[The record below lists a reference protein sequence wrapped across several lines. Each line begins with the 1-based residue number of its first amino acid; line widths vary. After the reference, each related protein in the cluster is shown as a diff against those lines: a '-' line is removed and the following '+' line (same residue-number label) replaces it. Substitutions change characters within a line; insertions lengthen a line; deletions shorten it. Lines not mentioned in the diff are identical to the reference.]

1 MSEPMYESAAS
12 PEDFTPYEQQL
23 AAQISAAGQRPG
35 NRLAEVALGVG
46 AAFLLY
52 RLYTRRRLSEETR
65 EALPTPDALQELSVR
80 VLSAFVSKWQA
91 TLVPALVTGYVIGM
105 QEAGNA
111 VPDRRWLVEVANAK
125 AASMGTSIH
134 ATSTD
139 AMVSG
144 YRTMLNRRVAG
155 RVALDRAIDAFGV
168 LPRTMKSLVNL
179 WLTPPPVNLTDKP
192 AVSIGDR
199 IDSMIAKAVASRA
212 DTIGDTEAYLASNE
226 AKILLWAYEQSEG
239 LIPDEAEK
247 VWVTAHDERVCKV
260 CGPMNGV
267 AVRLNELFELPTGD
281 WVTSPSPHPRCR
293 CTLSLRM
300 NTQAHLRSYVTVA
313 KSAEE
318 LPNAFGIVH
327 KAVGVDPFDRDK
339 SGRFSST
346 ESRRSKVQVRPV
358 ARQQYKEPD
367 VDFTDPRVAQ
377 ILAQAQAMAS
387 SPVRAREQ
395 ARAHEQAKASSPQ
408 KASAPVRASASV
420 KASSQQKASSV
431 ASSSTAASSMATSAV
446 ASTGQARKAS
456 NGAARARAMEKGKA
470 SFVPP
475 DKPMATSAEATDLWV
490 NTPDNRPIYVVM
502 SQWDWGEADTVM
514 TDFDTPFYTGGE
526 RGHGIDTLQ
535 EALTGYW
542 EHFLSSD
549 YTSDEFSGQAEWND
563 SVGEHVM
570 SFTHGN
576 MQIHTTYDAYDVA
589 MVEAVHGLSRN
600 ESEQVIVH
608 AEQEDSDGEL
618 IVSEFSLPAYDV
630 AVGLGLHQEI
640 ESYIPVI
647 GRTNKINADQFD
659 DDQWGGMISNP
670 GKWRVISSD
679 VGSVASWASRES
691 TLPLPYHMY
700 DIDPEDLYP

>member
-1 MSEPMYESAAS
+1 MSEPTFESGPS
-12 PEDFTPYEQQL
+12 GEDFTPYEQQL
-23 AAQISAAGQRPG
+23 AAQISAAGQRPD
-35 NRLAEVALGVG
+35 NRLPEVALGVG

-52 RLYTRRRLSEETR
+52 RLYMKRRLTEETR
-65 EALPTPDALQELSVR
+65 EQLPMPDALQELSTR
-80 VLSAFVSKWQA
+80 ILRAYTNKWVA
-91 TLVPALVTGYVIGM
+91 TTVPALVTGYVIGM
-105 QEAGNA
+105 QDAGQA
-111 VPDRRWLVEVANAK
+111 VPDRRWLIDVANAK
-125 AASMGTSIH
+125 ATSLGTAIH
-134 ATSTD
+134 ATSTE
-139 AMVSG
+139 ALVSG
-144 YRTMLNRRVAG
+144 YTTMLNRRVAG
-155 RVALDRAIDAFGV
+155 RVALDRVIDAFGV
-168 LPRTMKSLVNL
+168 TPRTMKALVNL
-179 WLTPPPVNLTDKP
+179 WIAPAPENNTDKL
-192 AVSIGDR
+192 VSGVRDR
-199 IDSMIAKAVASRA
+199 IDSMIAKAIAARA

-226 AKILLWAYEQSEG
+226 AKVLLWSYEQAQG
-239 LIPDEAEK
+239 DVPPEAEK
-247 VWVTAHDERVCKV
+247 VWITAHDERVCRV

-267 AVRLNELFELPTGD
+267 AVKLNELFQLPTGD

-300 NTQAHLRSYVTVA
+300 NTQAHLRSYIRVA
-313 KSAEE
+313 KSADS
-318 LPNAFGIVH
+318 LPNAFGVVH

-339 SGRFSST
+339 NGRFSST

-387 SPVRAREQ
+387 SPTRVK
-395 ARAHEQAKASSPQ
+395 EQAKASSQQ

-475 DKPMATSAEATDLWV
+475 QKGMGQSAEATDLWV

-526 RGHGIDTLQ
+526 RGRGIDTLQ
-535 EALTGYW
+535 EALAGYW

-549 YTSDEFSGQAEWND
+549 YTSDEFTDQAEWND
-563 SVGEHVM
+563 TVGEHVM
-570 SFTHGN
+570 SFPHGN
-576 MQIHTTYDAYDVA
+576 MEIHVTYDAYDVA

-630 AVGLGLHQEI
+630 AVGLGLHQHVED
-640 ESYIPVI
+640 YVPVI

-670 GKWRVISSD
+670 GKWRVISND
-679 VGSVASWASRES
+679 VGSVASWASRE
-691 TLPLPYHMY
+691 TMLPLPYHMY

>member
-1 MSEPMYESAAS
+1 MSEPMYESAPS
-12 PEDFTPYEQQL
+12 GEDFTPYEQQL
-23 AAQISAAGQRPG
+23 AAQITAAGQRPD
-35 NRLAEVALGVG
+35 NRLPQVALGVG

-52 RLYTRRRLSEETR
+52 RLYMKRRLTEETR
-65 EALPTPDALQELSVR
+65 EALPLPDALQELSTRIMRAYVNR
-80 VLSAFVSKWQA
+80 WAAVTA
-91 TLVPALVTGYVIGM
+91 PALVTGYVLGM
-105 QEAGNA
+105 QDAGNA
-111 VPDRRWLVEVANAK
+111 VPDRRWLVDVANAK
-125 AASMGTSIH
+125 ARSMGEAIH
-134 ATSTD
+134 TTSTE

-144 YRTMLNRRVAG
+144 YQSMLNRRVAARTAVD
-155 RVALDRAIDAFGV
+155 RVIDAFGV
-168 LPRTMKSLVNL
+168 TPRTMKALVNL
-179 WLTPPPVNLTDKP
+179 WVVPVQTSVTDKP
-192 AVSIGDR
+192 VTGVGDK
-199 IDSMIAKAVASRA
+199 IDSMIAKAIAARA

-226 AKILLWAYEQSEG
+226 AKILLWAYEQSTG
-239 LIPDEAEK
+239 AIPEEAEK
-247 VWVTAHDERVCKV
+247 VWITAHDERVCKV

-267 AVRLNELFELPTGD
+267 AVKLNELFELPTGD

-293 CTLSLRM
+293 CTIELRM
-300 NTQAHLRSYVTVA
+300 NTQAHLRSYVRVAMAKDASTV
-313 KSAEE
+313 
-318 LPNAFGIVH
+318 PNAFGVVH

-339 SGRFSST
+339 NGRFSST

-387 SPVRAREQ
+387 SP
-395 ARAHEQAKASSPQ
+395 ARAQEQAKASSPQ

-456 NGAARARAMEKGKA
+456 NSAARARAMEKGKA

-475 DKPMATSAEATDLWV
+475 EKAMGQSAEATDLWV

-526 RGHGIDTLQ
+526 SGRGIDTLQ
-535 EALTGYW
+535 EALAGYW

-549 YTSDEFSGQAEWND
+549 YTSDEFTDQAEWNE
-563 SVGEHVM
+563 SVSEHVM
-570 SFTHGN
+570 SFPHGN
-576 MQIHTTYDAYDVA
+576 MQIHVTYDAYDVA

-630 AVGLGLHQEI
+630 AVGLGLHQHVED
-640 ESYIPVI
+640 YIPVI

-670 GKWRVISSD
+670 GKWRVISND